1 MYGPTAIP
9 RGRRSSLTSSPAG
22 VPAVRLF
29 CSFSSNLCIYNLK
42 DCNIFYGRIGIK
54 TAWSVYVGVHQIG
67 RNIRKQRKK
76 ILKSDGSEFLD

>member
-1 MYGPTAIP
+1 MYGSTAIP
-9 RGRRSSLTSSPAG
+9 GGRRSSLTSSPAG

-29 CSFSSNLCIYNLK
+29 RSFMYLQSNRLQHF
-42 DCNIFYGRIGIK
+42 FYGRTGIK
-54 TAWSVYVGVHQIG
+54 TAWSVYVGVHQIR

>member
-1 MYGPTAIP
+1 MYGSTAIP
-9 RGRRSSLTSSPAG
+9 GGRRSSLTSSPAG

-29 CSFSSNLCIYNLK
+29 RSFSIYNLI
-42 DCNIFYGRIGIK
+42 DCNIFYGRTGIK
-54 TAWSVYVGVHQIG
+54 TAWSVYVGVHQIR

>member
-1 MYGPTAIP
+1 MKAIFPETARKEKSVGFFLQTDWMTMYGSTAIP

-29 CSFSSNLCIYNLK
+29 RSYSSNLCIYNLK

-54 TAWSVYVGVHQIG
+54 TA
-67 RNIRKQRKK
+67 
-76 ILKSDGSEFLD
+76 